1 MNPSDED
8 RRQADLRNK
17 IIGLSETSHRKN
29 YYPQLKEQ
37 IKELKRAMRALKESE
52 EKYRTYVTISPYPIF
67 VIDFDGK
74 FLDVNPEACRVAGYS
89 SEDILKKR
97 ISDFI
102 LPSRVDNY
110 EVTFH
115 KLQTEGKL
123 SGEFPFINKTQ
134 DLFYLE
140 LHAVQIPGNK
150 FLAICMDIT
159 ERKKAEDEMLRA
171 KIIAENANRTKNEF
185 LANMSHELRTPLN
198 SVIGFSD
205 MLLGGAGGELS
216 EKQLRY
222 LTNISNSGKHLLSI
236 INEILDISR
245 IESGEMTINKQKI
258 LLGEVYE
265 EIHSILKQLADNKS
279 IDFQMPLESE
289 ETYVYADKVK
299 LKQIFYNLV
308 TNAIKFT
315 EKGGS
320 VLIDSTIDDKFVHIS
335 VIDNG
340 IGIDS
345 EGMKRLF
352 NPFVQLDSSESRKY
366 EGTGLGLALS
376 KELVNLHG
384 GDIWAESEPG
394 KGSTFTFTIPVC
406 Q

>member
-1 MNPSDED
+1 VNPSDED
-8 RRQADLRNK
+8 NRQADLRNK

-37 IKELKRAMRALKESE
+37 IKELKQAMSALKESE

-67 VIDFDGK
+67 VIDFYGK

-89 SEDILKKR
+89 SEEILKMH

-115 KLQTEGKL
+115 KLKTEGKL
-123 SGEFPFINKTQ
+123 SGEFPFMNKTR
-134 DLFYLE
+134 DIFYLE
-140 LHAVQIPGNK
+140 FHAVQIPGNK
-150 FLAICMDIT
+150 FLAICMDVT

-171 KIIAENANRTKNEF
+171 KIVAENANRTKTEF

-205 MLLGGAGGELS
+205 MLLGGVGGELS

-222 LTNISNSGKHLLSI
+222 LNNISNSGKHLLSI

-245 IESGEMTINKQKI
+245 IESGEMTINIQKI
-258 LLGEVYE
+258 LLDEVYE
-265 EIHSILKQLADNKS
+265 EIHPILKQLADNKN
-279 IDFQMPLESE
+279 IDFRISLEPE
-289 ETYVYADKVK
+289 KTYVYADKVK

-320 VLIDSTIDDKFVHIS
+320 VLIDSTIDGKLVHIS

-345 EGMKRLF
+345 EGMKKLF
-352 NPFVQLDSSESRKY
+352 KPFVQLDSSESRKY

-384 GDIWAESEPG
+384 GHIWAESEPG